1 MYYFLESF
9 SSNGSLGYDGNRG
22 LGLDNK
28 SRGGT
33 QSIRQK
39 PYNMD
44 SDNLNNGQRQNSMIS
59 EGLKMRPPSGLKN
72 RNKQIYNVSENQN
85 TRKRQNT
92 VTSDFQ
98 DFPNLTQI
106 KTNPSA
112 KRTERLRQK
121 PLPPSL
127 NEDNSQQINDNI
139 ENSGMVNY
147 NTMSF
152 RKCCINGNCR
162 MLKDGEECGI
172 EDIFVSNLYQV
183 QRYIMF
189 KSLIIF
195 YAVIV
200 IVILL

>member
-1 MYYFLESF
+1 
-9 SSNGSLGYDGNRG
+9 LGTYG
-22 LGLDNK
+22 LN
-28 SRGGT
+28 
-33 QSIRQK
+33 
-39 PYNMD
+39 
-44 SDNLNNGQRQNSMIS
+44 
-59 EGLKMRPPSGLKN
+59 N

-92 VTSDFQ
+92 ITSDFQDFQ

-112 KRTERLRQK
+112 KRRKRLRQK

-147 NTMSF
+147 NKTPFNDRDINGQRISMSF

-172 EDIFVSNLYQV
+172 EDIFVSNLDQV

-195 YAVIV
+195 YTVIV